1 MTTRETHFTEEKGLS
16 FKKACIPDLN
26 KLKTDS
32 ESAMTLVG
40 WLNFSKE
47 VGTTNYETLDY
58 PLSLSHWGSD
68 GYLNKEKKKSFS
80 SLAWREI
87 TKFH

>member
-40 WLNFSKE
+40 
-47 VGTTNYETLDY
+47 
-58 PLSLSHWGSD
+58 
-68 GYLNKEKKKSFS
+68 
-80 SLAWREI
+80 
-87 TKFH
+87 